1 MATSLIEELDE
12 NMNFIREEE
21 EDNLYEIIFDFAREI
36 RERLV
41 ALEKYYV
48 EKGDETIEL
57 ISRLNGMYQMSGIN
71 ILEEYLTE
79 IAYDTKL
86 DILLRLEAGKA
97 LLSYKELEDEVEE
110 GDTKEEIIEKEEE
123 NERVKIR
130 NNKRMENSGRVLN
143 ELCLY
148 ASSLPTPCR
157 VETIFALM
165 GIEKW
170 EVEANKYFI
179 ELINDQE
186 IECKFRYTTIV
197 SLERKCVE
205 YSKEILEKYFND
217 KEFVAELFTEYLDL
231 ITKEFPDYSPSIENK
246 KFFEFLLG
254 RLNYDFAMK
263 MLKKYTNKECCY
275 ETFLFNAQ
283 LEFLKCVENMT
294 YYKVLAGQYLLQKF
308 DSNREEVEGY
318 LLAIA
323 QDAELDYDRRAD
335 AADVLLQLGSPMMKV
350 RGRNIIMELGGV
362 EGRVR
367 TVFDNAQNVHVTEVE
382 ESVAEVLEFFAMM
395 VVNKEN
401 IDYDYVKE
409 QVDGILKEMKENMD
423 DDEYKE
429 REKRVGVALTRI
441 NLDRALY
448 SKYNSTLSNIL
459 IKVWCYLSG
468 HDNEEEMRKRLI
480 EELEEM
486 SGTCSTGF
494 ASRLINVISGFGEF
508 NIRISWEDQIVAN
521 FAGRLNAAARKI
533 TEENSIFKKE
543 KLEDMMKLWFN
554 TRERLSLKDSITKK
568 LQKSKFI
575 TENPTLK
582 DVVDEYLSEERE
594 SKVDQVL
601 DYFAANVLNEMALPS
616 SSTDERLHFSLF
628 FRTYVA
634 YIREEMYAEFKEYLD
649 DTSFD
654 LYMRKAM
661 MHYEGI

>member
-1 MATSLIEELDE
+1 
-12 NMNFIREEE
+12 
-21 EDNLYEIIFDFAREI
+21 
-36 RERLV
+36 
-41 ALEKYYV
+41 
-48 EKGDETIEL
+48 
-57 ISRLNGMYQMSGIN
+57 
-71 ILEEYLTE
+71 
-79 IAYDTKL
+79 
-86 DILLRLEAGKA
+86 
-97 LLSYKELEDEVEE
+97 
-110 GDTKEEIIEKEEE
+110 
-123 NERVKIR
+123 
-130 NNKRMENSGRVLN
+130 
-143 ELCLY
+143 
-148 ASSLPTPCR
+148 
-157 VETIFALM
+157 
-165 GIEKW
+165 
-170 EVEANKYFI
+170 
-179 ELINDQE
+179 
-186 IECKFRYTTIV
+186 
-197 SLERKCVE
+197 
-205 YSKEILEKYFND
+205 
-217 KEFVAELFTEYLDL
+217 
-231 ITKEFPDYSPSIENK
+231 
-246 KFFEFLLG
+246 
-254 RLNYDFAMK
+254 
-263 MLKKYTNKECCY
+263 
-275 ETFLFNAQ
+275 
-283 LEFLKCVENMT
+283 LKCVENMT

-308 DSNREEVEGY
+308 DSNREEVECY

-323 QDAELDYDRRAD
+323 QDADLDYDRRAD

-367 TVFDNAQNVHVTEVE
+367 TVFDNAQNVHITEVE
-382 ESVAEVLEFFAMM
+382 ESVGEVLEYFAMM

-401 IDYDYVKE
+401 IDYDYVRE
-409 QVDGILKEMKENMD
+409 QVVGILKEMKENMD
-423 DDEYKE
+423 EDEYKE
-429 REKRVGVALTRI
+429 REKKVGVALTRI

-521 FAGRLNAAARKI
+521 FAGRLNASARKMV
-533 TEENSIFKKE
+533 EENSIFKKE

-554 TRERLSLKDSITKK
+554 AREQLELKDSITKK

-594 SKVDQVL
+594 SKIDEVL
-601 DYFAANVLNEMALPS
+601 EYFAENVLNEMALPS